1 MDELQRIEKLE
12 IIVAHLQQTVDALD
26 EMVRR
31 TTAQTDKLQRDLHRV
46 RDESQNLRQQVDA
59 WRPLPDEKPPH
70 Y

>member
-1 MDELQRIEKLE
+1 MDDRSRIEKLE

-31 TTAQTDKLQRDLHRV
+31 TSAQVDRLQRDLHRMS
-46 RDESQNLRQQVDA
+46 DESQTLRQQVDA
-59 WRPLPDEKPPH
+59 WRPTPDEKPPH